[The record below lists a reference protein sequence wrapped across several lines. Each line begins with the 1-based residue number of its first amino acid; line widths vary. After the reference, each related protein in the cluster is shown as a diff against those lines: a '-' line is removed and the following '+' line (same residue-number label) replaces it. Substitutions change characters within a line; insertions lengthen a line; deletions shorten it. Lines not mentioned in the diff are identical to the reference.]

1 MHRVSQAFSS
11 FSFFLFLAVV
21 QGGTSLR
28 GNCCVSEH
36 ELLVTVSA
44 RGSNPGTVTGVTWLL
59 SSFFLASWS
68 DEQFYFFL
76 LHRAAPPLCRAVT
89 CISLRA
95 PAFVF
100 PTGGRTRVARFHSWG
115 VRSKKYGD
123 GGLGNDF
130 SHSVRGGYGS
140 KCNWVT
146 AACVTTPARA
156 AEKSS
161 CLQSTGRR
169 RRRLQAPSH
178 PLVSRRSV
186 TVAAKSASS
195 RLSLSLHTCRPGLCV
210 DRRHNEDFR
219 KRGKSAKGCYKYIHK
234 VTHTIYVYK
243 IRY

>member
-1 MHRVSQAFSS
+1 M
-11 FSFFLFLAVV
+11 
-21 QGGTSLR
+21 
-28 GNCCVSEH
+28 
-36 ELLVTVSA
+36 TVSA
-44 RGSNPGTVTGVTWLL
+44 CGSNPGTVTGVTWLL

-68 DEQFYFFL
+68 DEHFYFFL
-76 LHRAAPPLCRAVT
+76 LHRAALPLCRAVT
-89 CISLRA
+89 CVSLRA
-95 PAFVF
+95 PAFAF
-100 PTGGRTRVARFHSWG
+100 PAGGRTRVARFHSWG

-169 RRRLQAPSH
+169 RLQAPSH
-178 PLVSRRSV
+178 PLVLRRSV

-195 RLSLSLHTCRPGLCV
+195 RLSLSLSILVGQACV
-210 DRRHNEDFR
+210 SIVVTMKILGNG
-219 KRGKSAKGCYKYIHK
+219 GKVQKDVINIYIK
-234 VTHTIYVYK
+234 LL
-243 IRY
+243 IRYMYIK